1 MAYGLVGAF
10 LLRAPIAYLAIAIAV
25 ILFMVIEWNRIK
37 SFDPKRDTSKMF
49 GMTVIDFKEEG
60 TMAKAESPKM
70 VACSHCGAEYNPKDY
85 RQEAPEWLCS
95 QCAKALPKE

>member
-10 LLRAPIAYLAIAIAV
+10 LLRAPIAYLAIASAV
-25 ILFMVIEWNRIK
+25 ILFMVIKWNRIK
-37 SFDPKRDTSKMF
+37 SFDPKRDTIEMF
-49 GMTVIDFKEEG
+49 GVTVIDFKEEG
-60 TMAKAESPKM
+60 TKTKAESPKM

-85 RQEAPEWLCS
+85 RQEAPEWLCP